1 MSDYNTLRH
10 GSSDFFTN
18 VEDTSFET
26 TNVDVWWL
34 TSNFV
39 ARSTPILNFERE
51 TTLSSEF
58 QSGATKGD
66 AMSFDSTSGLF
77 TFPQTGLWK
86 ISGNWTTYYSQ
97 STYSLRQ
104 AQYFMKATKDN
115 NSTSISFLNN
125 TQNMED
131 NDMKLTG
138 SYVTTFNCENTSTDK
153 IFYQWYKLSN
163 TSGNYVLGS
172 STLAYTTVTFEKI
185 G

>member
-18 VEDTSFET
+18 VEDTSIET

-34 TSNFV
+34 TSNFLD
-39 ARSTPILNFERE
+39 RSTPILNFSRE

-77 TFPQTGLWK
+77 SFPKTGLWK
-86 ISGNWTTYYSQ
+86 ISGNWSFYYSSGTQ
-97 STYSLRQ
+97 LRQ
-104 AQYFMKATKDN
+104 AQWFLKATKDN
-115 NSTSISFLNN
+115 NSTSISVLNN
-125 TQNMED
+125 TQNIED
-131 NDMKLTG
+131 NDMRLTG
-138 SYVTTFNCENTSTDK
+138 SYVTSFKCENTSTDK
-153 IFYQWYKLSN
+153 IFYQWFKGHSN
-163 TSGNYVLGS
+163 NSNYVLGS